1 MARYPSELPTGDEVQ
16 GIEVQGQLENNG
28 KYKMG
33 YRDGECAA
41 SQADDITDGPPL
53 GIGIPRAL
61 KAKPLERYRHRATGL
76 P

>member
-41 SQADDITDGPPL
+41 SHADDITDGLPWGF
-53 GIGIPRAL
+53 GIVRARL
-61 KAKPLERYRHRATGL
+61 AGQTT
-76 P
+76 